1 VLIKR
6 QLQKR
11 LERPFVKRLS
21 KNIRI
26 KEVILKNSRKSP
38 RLMKFF
44 LIQKKDRSMMN
55 MAKKELK
62 MVVLQEGMTLV
73 VYLTYSE
80 GKKDRQV
87 QEKESQS

>member
-1 VLIKR
+1 MLIKR

>member
-21 KNIRI
+21 KNTLI